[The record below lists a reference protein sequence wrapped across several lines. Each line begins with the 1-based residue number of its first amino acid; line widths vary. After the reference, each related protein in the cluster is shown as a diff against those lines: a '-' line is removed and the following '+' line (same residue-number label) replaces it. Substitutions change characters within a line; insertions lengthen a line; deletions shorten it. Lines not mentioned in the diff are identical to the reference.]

1 MRVQFSGKYP
11 CWYGA
16 YFSWGVF
23 QTHIICIGIS
33 IISSHF
39 PAGRA
44 KNKAF
49 AVLGAGQPVGFIIG
63 MILGTLSLPTRVWSI
78 RRADIHRH
86 ISIGGILSES
96 SASWRTIFWLQAGLA
111 FILCIGGWYVLPA
124 DDVSQRYDMGLDWIG
139 AILSTAGLGLLVCD
153 LAYVFLS
160 CQNDLVNDVNDSEST
175 TTPRGWATP
184 FVPSLFGI
192 SIILIMSFVAWE
204 MRREAK
210 GQSVLLP
217 MSMWTQ
223 PGTKMGPIILLVFFG
238 WWGFNTL
245 AYFVPLFY
253 QEVLLLTPLQT
264 AVRLVPMGVSVSSVD
279 DDRPLE

>member
-1 MRVQFSGKYP
+1 
-11 CWYGA
+11 
-16 YFSWGVF
+16 
-23 QTHIICIGIS
+23 
-33 IISSHF
+33 
-39 PAGRA
+39 
-44 KNKAF
+44 
-49 AVLGAGQPVGFIIG
+49 
-63 MILGTLSLPTRVWSI
+63 
-78 RRADIHRH
+78 
-86 ISIGGILSES
+86 
-96 SASWRTIFWLQAGLA
+96 
-111 FILCIGGWYVLPA
+111 
-124 DDVSQRYDMGLDWIG
+124 MGLDWIG

-153 LAYVFLS
+153 LA
-160 CQNDLVNDVNDSEST
+160 EST

-264 AVRLVPMGVSVSSVD
+264 AVRLVPMGVSLGTSVGLAVTSTIANSVSTRFNKEHPEYVGTSPEVLMAGFRAAGWTCCGTVSLSLLIAIVGIRGIGLAGQRRPIVEKMKDGQDIELAIRHNEVADAATTSSQNVDIAVASASVVTLTASYVD
-279 DDRPLE
+279 SANK